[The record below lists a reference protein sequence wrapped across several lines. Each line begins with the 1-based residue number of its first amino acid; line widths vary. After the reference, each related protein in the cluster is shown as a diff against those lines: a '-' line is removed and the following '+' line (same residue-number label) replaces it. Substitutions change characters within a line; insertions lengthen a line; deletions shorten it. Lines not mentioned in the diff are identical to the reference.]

1 MKLLIAFIVLVIL
14 FALLI
19 IFITLNINP
28 TLTEILEEKGVQKDP
43 EYDLTDYSK
52 EEDKITHI

>member
-1 MKLLIAFIVLVIL
+1 MKGLLIAFIVLVVIL

-28 TLTEILEEKGVQKDP
+28 TLTEILEEKGLEKDS
-43 EYDLTDYSK
+43 EYDLTDYPK
-52 EEDKITHI
+52 RKIK